1 MFRKLRLQLTLINV
15 LVMALVILF
24 FVAATYFL
32 MEYQMFSQ
40 SQQIMQNIAADA
52 GSGSIHSITK
62 SDRRYFLIKTNKF
75 GSITD
80 SSPDLPLTG
89 DELSRFIERA
99 PKKFRFKG
107 EVEWH
112 DVHYHFLKVPL
123 QQDQGF
129 LFVFVNVQ
137 QEKVT
142 LALLLVV
149 LIITG
154 LICLGLGYYGS
165 LWLADRAMIPIKNSW
180 QRQKDFVADASHE
193 FRTPLAVIQTNLEL
207 VMGNP
212 EDTVENQSKWLEN
225 IRVETKHM
233 TKLVSDLLFLARADS
248 QQQLLDMKRFP
259 LHTALQ
265 NACEPFKPLAEIKG
279 IQLHLSLE
287 SFITFYG
294 DEDRIKQLVMIL
306 LDNTLKHTPPG
317 GNVSLTLQKRSTT
330 AEITVS
336 DTGEGI
342 EQQHLPKI
350 FERFYRVDNARSK
363 QEGGTGL
370 GLAIAAWIVK
380 AHQGTIKVDSTP
392 GLGTTFVISFLIN
405 PKQKYGNS

>member
-32 MEYQMFSQ
+32 MEYQMFSE
-40 SQQIMQNIAADA
+40 SQQIMKNIAADA

-62 SDRRYFLIKTNKF
+62 SDRRYFLIKTDKF

-80 SSPDLPLTG
+80 SSQDLPLTG

>member
-32 MEYQMFSQ
+32 MEYQMFSE
-40 SQQIMQNIAADA
+40 SQQIMKNIAADA

-62 SDRRYFLIKTNKF
+62 SDRRYFLIKTDKF

-80 SSPDLPLTG
+80 SSQDLPLTG

-265 NACEPFKPLAEIKG
+265 NACEPFKPLAETKG

-306 LDNTLKHTPPG
+306 LDNNLKHTPPG
-317 GNVSLTLQKRSTT
+317 GNVSLTLEKRSTT

-392 GLGTTFVISFLIN
+392 GFGTTFVISFLIN